1 MSLNRTEKNNRNYV
15 TKLII
20 DSENLINDESRKWL
34 ATSQA
39 NKSEKKVEDEN
50 NTTTKDNKG
59 SKDEEIKMN

>member
-15 TKLII
+15 TKLIV

-39 NKSEKKVEDEN
+39 NKSEKKVEDEKDN
-50 NTTTKDNKG
+50 TKDNKG

>member
-15 TKLII
+15 TKLIV

-39 NKSEKKVEDEN
+39 NKSENKVEDEKDN
-50 NTTTKDNKG
+50 TKDNKG